1 MRLFPSAVI
10 VLLVDGD
17 AVPETSNR
25 FGDLGRQWIVLVSRR
40 NSLQCRKMS
49 DVSRTSCRACNVRL
63 QPAFPIRTGYRISHA
78 RCRHDDAE
86 ARRDEKSSRWTYAP
100 ARPFADD
107 DRSFLRLQI
116 VTRMPRQL
124 KMSSRRKGCKPA

>member
-63 QPAFPIRTGYRISHA
+63 QPAFPIRTGDRISHA

-100 ARPFADD
+100 RDLSPTMIARFCAC
-107 DRSFLRLQI
+107 RSYANASAAENVLAAE
-116 VTRMPRQL
+116 RM
-124 KMSSRRKGCKPA
+124 